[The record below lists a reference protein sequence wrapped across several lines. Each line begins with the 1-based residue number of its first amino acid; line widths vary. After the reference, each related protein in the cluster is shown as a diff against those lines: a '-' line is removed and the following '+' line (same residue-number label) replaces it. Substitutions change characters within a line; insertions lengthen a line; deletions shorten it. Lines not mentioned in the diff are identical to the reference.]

1 MKKML
6 SGSPMRQ
13 ILKFS
18 IPILFSRLLQQLYSL
33 VDTMIVGRY
42 LGVDALAAVGSTW
55 ALNYIIVDFCTG
67 TCIGLGIPVSQE
79 YGAGNESE
87 MRKFF
92 KNGMYFAIALAT
104 VMTISTTLLC
114 DYFLEWSN
122 ISDKIHLDA
131 FHYIIVIFAG
141 LPFAILYNFY
151 FGVLMALG
159 DSRIPSIIMAISTVI
174 NLILDFV
181 FVVGMKMGVA
191 GAALATIVS
200 ELFAGIF
207 CLWWLKKNY
216 PMFRCNK
223 EESQLSLSRMKYIIS
238 VSVPMGLQYA
248 VVAIG
253 AVIMQSSINALGEI
267 EVAAYSAGVKIKGL
281 LLCPINA
288 LGSALSTFVAQNFGA
303 HNIERIKK
311 GVCDTV
317 IAGLIYA
324 VVVAVTSVFF
334 AKPAAL
340 LFMDA
345 ENIEVIEQTE
355 LFIRM
360 IAVFMVELAVLFPVR
375 YAVQGMGFGR
385 YSIFS
390 GAAEMLARLLMALF
404 VVPLYGFMAVCVSEG
419 LTFLGGILVIVPVY
433 IVLIRKVRVRDV
445 VKR

>member
-1 MKKML
+1 M
-6 SGSPMRQ
+6 
-13 ILKFS
+13 
-18 IPILFSRLLQQLYSL
+18 
-33 VDTMIVGRY
+33 
-42 LGVDALAAVGSTW
+42 DALAAVGSTW

-87 MRKFF
+87 MRRFY

-104 VMTISTTLLC
+104 IMTIFTTLLC
-114 DYFLEWSN
+114 DHFLTWSN
-122 ISDKIHLDA
+122 ISDKIHGDA
-131 FHYIIVIFAG
+131 FRYIIVIFAG

-174 NLILDFV
+174 NLVLDFI
-181 FVVGMKMGVA
+181 FVVGMSMGVA
-191 GAALATIVS
+191 GAALATILS

-207 CLWWLKKNY
+207 CLWWLRSRY
-216 PMFRCNK
+216 PMFQCNK
-223 EESQLSLSRMKYIIS
+223 EESRLSMSRIRHIIS

-288 LGSALSTFVAQNFGA
+288 LGSALSTYVAQNFGA
-303 HNIERIKK
+303 HNIERIKR
-311 GVCDTV
+311 GVRDA
-317 IAGLIYA
+317 ILAGFIYA
-324 VVVAVTSVFF
+324 VIAAVTSIFF
-334 AKPAAL
+334 AGPAAL

-345 ENIEVIEQTE
+345 KNVEVIEKTD

-360 IAVFMVELAVLFPVR
+360 IAVFTIELAILFPVR
-375 YAVQGMGFGR
+375 YAVQGMGYGK

-404 VVPLYGFMAVCVSEG
+404 VVPIYGFTAVCVSEG
-419 LTFLGGILVIVPVY
+419 LTFFGGILVIVPVY
-433 IVLIRKVRVRDV
+433 LVLIRKICKKVEFVDRKKNIASDTSV
-445 VKR
+445 